1 MNILLVCSAGMSTSM
16 LVTRMLDSAKSKGI
30 DARIEAHPVAETET
44 YGQEADV
51 ILLGPQVR
59 FQLNNIRKMFPD
71 KPVEV
76 IDTRDYG
83 MMNGEKVLNTVLAL
97 LEK

>member
-30 DARIEAHPVAETET
+30 SVRIEAHPVAETET
-44 YGQEADV
+44 YGQEADA

-83 MMNGEKVLNTVLAL
+83 MRNGEKVLNTVLAL